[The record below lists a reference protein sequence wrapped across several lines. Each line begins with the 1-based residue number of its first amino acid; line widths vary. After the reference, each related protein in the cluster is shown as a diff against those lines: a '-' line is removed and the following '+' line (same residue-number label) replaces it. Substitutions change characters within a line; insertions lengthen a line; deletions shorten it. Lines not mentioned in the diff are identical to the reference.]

1 MEKGWRSSRW
11 AAAHPSSLGYWKKKK
26 GEEKYTSAKPLT
38 RRLTRTGWSSLRSL
52 QPYPP
57 LSAHTSL
64 RATRYARWARSP
76 RGGKGVFWQKKEKL
90 QALYIIYDIIHVFLT
105 LESRKKPSTLQ
116 NFGAKNLSFSTQN
129 LLPAYMS
136 AQSKNYSIT
145 T

>member
-1 MEKGWRSSRW
+1 MALLTLGCRPTLVARLWEKEKGGKRDTR
-11 AAAHPSSLGYWKKKK
+11 APKQ
-26 GEEKYTSAKPLT
+26 ENYTSAKPLT

-76 RGGKGVFWQKKEKL
+76 RGGKGFFGKKKEKL

-105 LESRKKPSTLQ
+105 LESKKKPSTLQ
-116 NFGAKNLSFSTQN
+116 NFDAKKFKFFYPKITH
-129 LLPAYMS
+129 LL
-136 AQSKNYSIT
+136 T
-145 T
+145 